1 MPVAHENDVVDASI
15 RASHSIRILPT
26 CEQTRARSVP
36 FGTVGQPVGVR
47 CDRTRKGEQ
56 KERRHGKSK
65 AA

>member
-1 MPVAHENDVVDASI
+1 MRTAQANDALDASI
-15 RASHSIRILPT
+15 WASHSIRILPT

-47 CDRTRKGEQ
+47 CDRSRKGEQ
-56 KERRHGKSK
+56 KEHGPGKSK